1 MKIRILILTS
11 LLTFIPLFS
20 FSAVKQKAPE
30 QISSR
35 VDMSMDNAPLPQ
47 VISLIWQRVFNRP
60 FQLSP
65 ELAGDTRVVSFYLTQ
80 SLEPRSFFI
89 SYLKNMGIAVSS
101 RNGVDWIYI
110 PAKKE
115 FKEPVSV
122 FTYRP
127 KYRSVSYLS
136 SMLTSVTQSGSFS
149 NHVQTVDYSGSSA
162 SSGSATNSVSA
173 ATDAEVLVY
182 SGTSAD
188 IRRVRDLLPR
198 IDIPAEQVT
207 VSGYVLEVQT
217 TGTNTTG
224 LQIVADLFRSRLGMN
239 VGARIDGG
247 NSFTLSVGGLS
258 AFYSLIKED
267 SRFNVVSNPRLTV
280 LSGSQSHF
288 TVGQDVPVLDS
299 VSYEGNSG
307 TPVQSVTYRSSG
319 AIFTVKPVILDG
331 TITLDIDQQLSDFV
345 QTTTGVNTSPTLTK
359 RQITTRVDV
368 RDGDILVLGG
378 LASSKVTKSRTGFTF
393 LPGFTGKSEDKEKTD
408 IIVVLQANRVPR

>member
-1 MKIRILILTS
+1 MKIRILMLTS
-11 LLTFIPLFS
+11 LLTFIIPFPS
-20 FSAVKQKAPE
+20 FSAVKQKTPE

-80 SLEPRSFFI
+80 SLEPRLFFI

-115 FKEPVSV
+115 YKEPVSV
-122 FTYRP
+122 FSYRP

-149 NHVQTVDYSGSSA
+149 NHVQTVDYSGSASSA
-162 SSGSATNSVSA
+162 SSGSVTNSVSA

-182 SGTSAD
+182 SGTTAD

-217 TGTNTTG
+217 TERNASG
-224 LQIVADLFRSRLGMN
+224 LQIIADLFKNRLG
-239 VGARIDGG
+239 VSLGARSEGG
-247 NSFTLSVGGLS
+247 NAFTLNVGGLN
-258 AFYSLIKED
+258 AFYSLIKTD

-280 LSGSQSHF
+280 LSGSQSQF
-288 TVGQDVPVLDS
+288 TVGQEVPVLDS
-299 VSYEGNSG
+299 V
-307 TPVQSVTYRSSG
+307 
-319 AIFTVKPVILDG
+319 TV
-331 TITLDIDQQLSDFV
+331 S
-345 QTTTGVNTSPTLTK
+345 N
-359 RQITTRVDV
+359 
-368 RDGDILVLGG
+368 
-378 LASSKVTKSRTGFTF
+378 
-393 LPGFTGKSEDKEKTD
+393 
-408 IIVVLQANRVPR
+408 